1 MAVTQPFK
9 SPIFESRL
17 QPGLHPHAIKT
28 IFFEVISTVMK
39 HEFMDVNLP
48 STPGRT
54 YGHVIEDIEA
64 LILVA
69 NCGFCIP
76 APKPNDPI
84 TEDILLVLAQTILQY
99 EKMHAAAVGNVPS
112 PQELSAEKNAP
123 PIVPSDTNAA
133 RLAAWVAKNKNDYET
148 NKNEGV
154 IKFSSFPESYLQI
167 TTD

>member
-1 MAVTQPFK
+1 VNLHRKSLEEYFLIYEDITNLGRLMAVTQPFE

-39 HEFMDVNLP
+39 HEFMDENLP
-48 STPGRT
+48 STPGHT
-54 YGHVIEDIEA
+54 YGHVIEDIVA

-84 TEDILLVLAQTILQY
+84 TEEVLLVLAQTILQY
-99 EKMHAAAVGNVPS
+99 EKMHGRS
-112 PQELSAEKNAP
+112 SSGEC
-123 PIVPSDTNAA
+123 T
-133 RLAAWVAKNKNDYET
+133 
-148 NKNEGV
+148 
-154 IKFSSFPESYLQI
+154 FSTRAFC
-167 TTD
+167 